1 MGDGVRGHLV
11 TIGVQV
17 LDLGIVCPLVGHV
30 EGRLDRATV
39 RIVSLREEI
48 LVKLLVQIVDGI
60 IEGQEDKLGDLV
72 RTVTA
77 GNVSSSAIAILDNEN
92 KLVFDIIKQLG

>member
-1 MGDGVRGHLV
+1 M
-11 TIGVQV
+11 
-17 LDLGIVCPLVGHV
+17 
-30 EGRLDRATV
+30 
-39 RIVSLREEI
+39 
-48 LVKLLVQIVDGI
+48 LVQIVDGI